1 MKMGAETGMMQA
13 QVKECLKPPEAGEA
27 GTDSSSE
34 PSEGVWPCRHFGF
47 GLLASWRSFYR

>member
-13 QVKECLKPPEAGEA
+13 QVKECQKPPEAGEV

-47 GLLASWRSFYR
+47 GLLASWRPFYR